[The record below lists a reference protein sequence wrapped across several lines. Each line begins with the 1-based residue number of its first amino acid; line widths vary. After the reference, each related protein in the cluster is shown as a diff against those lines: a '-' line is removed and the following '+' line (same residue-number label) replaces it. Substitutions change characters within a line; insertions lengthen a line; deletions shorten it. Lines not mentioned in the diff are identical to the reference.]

1 MKRHASMNRIYRL
14 VWNPIHK
21 LWVPVAEISRGRSKG
36 SSRKLFAAA
45 LSLTAAVG
53 HTEPIGGQ
61 IVSGNGSI
69 SQTGDTTTINQTSQN
84 LSANWQSFN
93 IAPAETVNFVQP
105 NTSAIAVN
113 RIADTRGT
121 QILGHLN
128 ANGQVYLINPNG
140 ILFGQ
145 GAQVNVGGL
154 VASTLDVNDASLN
167 SNSRTF
173 SGSGTGSVINKGTIN
188 ASNGGSVALIGNTV
202 SNQGT
207 ITAQLGTVALG
218 AGNAVTLTFNGNSL
232 VHMQVDQS
240 VLNSL
245 AENGGLIQADGG
257 QVIMTAGARDTL
269 LASVVNNT
277 GVIEARTVNNRNG
290 VITLLGGM
298 EAGTTN
304 VGGTLDASAPNGG
317 NGGFIETSAAH
328 VHVADNARVTTL
340 APSGNSG
347 TWLIDPVDFT
357 IAASGGDM
365 TGAAV
370 SSALAGGNFSIQSTS
385 GASGT
390 SGNIN
395 VNDVVSWN
403 VNKLTLNA
411 LNNININ
418 ANMNATGSA
427 SLALEFGQ
435 GAVALNN
442 TSNIVTGN
450 GAAVNLPASTTNFT
464 TKQGS
469 NGAVKNYT
477 VITSLGA
484 AGSTTTTDLQGMD
497 GNGALNY
504 ALGANIDASATSG
517 WNAGAGF
524 APVGSSGYGLTG
536 VFDGLGHTISNL
548 TINRPGTFDV
558 GLFTFADTGAVI
570 RNVGLVG
577 GSVSGSSYVGGLAG
591 ENFSVIS
598 NSYATATVS
607 GTSKV
612 GGLVGNNQGTISNSH
627 ATGTVSGSGYVGGL
641 VGRGLI
647 GTISNSYATG
657 NVTSSGH
664 YVGGLAGFSGGIIN
678 NSYAIGNVTGTG
690 NEVGG
695 LVGLGNGDI
704 SNSYATGS
712 VNGGGSGY
720 DIGGL
725 VGNSGG
731 AISNS
736 YATGAVSGGT
746 YAGGLVGD
754 AGGTISNSYAIGNV
768 SGSDYVGG
776 LAGKARN
783 TISNSYATGSVS
795 GNDKIGGLAG
805 NGEYSTI
812 SNSYAA
818 GSVNGNSYVGGLMGY
833 NNGSDISN
841 SYAAGNVSGSSYVG
855 GLVGYSSG
863 DISNSYAAGSVSGGS
878 IYVGGLLGEYS
889 SGTLTANFW
898 DTTTSGRAYGLGEY
912 ALAGTTDPSVTGLTT
927 AQMHAQAS
935 FVPAGTGAGNWDFTP
950 GTGTWV
956 IFEGQSNP
964 LLRSFMT
971 PLTITAN
978 NAVKTYDGLA
988 YNGSAGVSY
997 SVTPNMANL
1006 TGTLSYTGGIN
1017 AGTYAITPGGLASAP
1032 VQQGY
1037 LINYVNG
1044 VLTVNPAAPAASA
1057 APVTPVTPITS
1068 ANTEPTDSGRVP
1080 EPVRNVN
1087 SLLTA
1092 NLTSSSGNNQPG
1104 TPGQSTFN
1112 NDTQGSGQGAGD
1124 KSFSSQSGK
1133 DSVLNTTMKIGE
1145 NGPTV
1150 NIMDGGVKLPSNQ
1163 QANPKDSDEI

>member
-14 VWNPIHK
+14 VWSHTHK
-21 LWVPVAEISRGRSKG
+21 VWIPVAEIARGRSKG

-188 ASNGGSVALIGNTV
+188 ATGGSVALIGNTV

-218 AGNAVTLTFNGNSL
+218 AGNAVTLTFSGNSL
-232 VHMQVDQS
+232 VHIQVDQS

-257 QVIMTAGARDTL
+257 LVVMTAGARDTL

-395 VNDVVSWN
+395 VNDIVAWN

-411 LNNININ
+411 QNNININ
-418 ANMNATGSA
+418 ANLNASASA

-442 TSNIVTGN
+442 TSNIITGN

-484 AGSTTTTDLQGMD
+484 QGSTTTTDLQGMD
-497 GNGALNY
+497 GDTALNY
-504 ALGANIDASATSG
+504 ALGANIDATATSG
-517 WNAGAGF
+517 WNGGAGF
-524 APVGSSGYGLTG
+524 APVGSSGYGLTGG

-558 GLFTFADTGAVI
+558 GLFTYADLGAVI

-577 GSVSGSSYVGGLAG
+577 GSVSGGAYTGGLAG

-664 YVGGLAGFSGGIIN
+664 YVGGLAGSSGGIIN

-725 VGNSGG
+725 VGSSGG

-754 AGGTISNSYAIGNV
+754 ASGTISNSYAIGNV

-855 GLVGYSSG
+855 GLVG
-863 DISNSYAAGSVSGGS
+863 NH
-878 IYVGGLLGEYS
+878 S

-898 DTTTSGRAYGLGEY
+898 DTTTSGRAYGLGDFG
-912 ALAGTTDPSVTGLTT
+912 LTGLTDPEVTGLTT

-935 FVPAGTGAGNWDFTP
+935 FVPAGAGAGNWDFTP

-988 YNGSAGVSY
+988 YNGSAGVTY

-1006 TGTLSYTGGIN
+1006 LGTLSYTGGIN
-1017 AGTYAITPGGLASAP
+1017 AGSHTITPGGLTSAP

-1037 LINYVNG
+1037 FITYVNG
-1044 VLTVNPAAPAASA
+1044 VLTVNPAAPVASVTPAASA
-1057 APVTPVTPITS
+1057 APITS
-1068 ANTEPTDSGRVP
+1068 ANAEPTDSGRVP
-1080 EPVRNVN
+1080 EPVRNVT

-1092 NLTSSSGNNQPG
+1092 NLTSSSGNNQSG
-1104 TPGQSTFN
+1104 TPGQSSFN
-1112 NDTQGSGQGAGD
+1112 NDTQGSGQGTGD
-1124 KSFSSQSGK
+1124 KPLSSQSGK

-1150 NIMDGGVKLPSNQ
+1150 NIMDGGVKLPGNQ
-1163 QANPKDSDEI
+1163 QANQKDSDEI